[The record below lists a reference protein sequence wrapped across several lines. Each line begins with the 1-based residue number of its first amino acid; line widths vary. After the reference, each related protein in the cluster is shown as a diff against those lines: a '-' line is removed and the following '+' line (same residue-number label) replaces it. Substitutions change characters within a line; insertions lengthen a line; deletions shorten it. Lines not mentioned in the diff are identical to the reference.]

1 MADNI
6 EIRVDDKASG
16 SSDKIAASL
25 IKLANASDNANKGIS
40 NLKRS
45 LSGLGSNNG
54 LAKLNAEL
62 NKMLPA
68 LTTLQAVMQKTTT
81 EAAKLAVANQ
91 KLATEQ
97 AKTATAAAKL
107 SAAQNQSVTAHQRLA
122 TEQARTAAVMARVTQ
137 IENQAAAS
145 AAKLA
150 TEKARAAAAEAKATL
165 SLTQSEAALRRL
177 ADSQNKTA
185 ASTQTLSTS
194 FSGLAKSAAAFVGLS
209 FGAHEILDAVNA
221 YTALQNKLQIV
232 SDSQN
237 QVNELTARLGDV
249 AIETRSDLEATV
261 TSFARFDAALQSL
274 GKSQEES
281 LRLTETVNKL
291 FVVGGATASEQAGA
305 LIQLSQAFNAN
316 VLQGEE
322 YRSLAENMPK
332 AVRTAIAEV
341 LKINESAL
349 KKAASDGKIT
359 GQVLFEAFKKLDQFA
374 DSKFAKTIPTLGQ
387 AMNVFRTQA
396 ILALGELD
404 KRLGVSSAI
413 AQGIIF
419 LGDHLKELA
428 VIMAAVGTASV
439 LAFGPQFIAMLAA
452 ARGAVLS
459 LTLAMASNPVG
470 AAIVALAAA
479 STYVALFG
487 DEISTSADG
496 FITLKDTAV
505 GTLDV
510 IADGFMSLYDVI
522 NDSINQAASGAAD
535 SFGGISLSATEVV
548 NDIASVFETLVNYI
562 IGSFNGAFF
571 AIVEIFSAT
580 PDELL
585 GIFNTAARGVLDII
599 ESLVNSILGALNGLF
614 GQLNSLGDK
623 VGLGDMFADS
633 LQVDLSAT
641 KDLFKSTGDQYGAD
655 LVSGMKERVEKNYVG
670 AMGEAIAGAS
680 QSRAVN
686 RLIDGLASGNGS
698 ELRGSG
704 KDTTGKQAAKTKKHK
719 KTDLEKAMDS
729 VLKDATG
736 GLKEYNLQM
745 QAANI
750 LLSQGKIT
758 QDDFNKV
765 TLKATEAYLNASN
778 PMREINKNLSDQEKL
793 LNTTT
798 SARETAQQMQQIEN
812 DLLSKGIVLNQQQS
826 KALSDRIQKM
836 QELKAVSGY
845 MDQNYNQNKG
855 AVQQLGYQQTANQN
869 SLAGGDISLDQY
881 QQKLAAI
888 NVQMANLKLQMGDG
902 TFADGMVA
910 SLGKVTES
918 FDGVASGL
926 TSSFGDFFQSFT
938 QGFADSVGKAIVQG
952 DSLSDSLNNV
962 AQTVLTGLISSLIQL
977 GIQYAINASLAA
989 AFGTSTTAA
998 SIGMAAATSAAW
1010 ATPAALVSLASF
1022 GANAAPATAGIAST
1036 VGFSSSLS
1044 AIGMAGFMKG
1054 GYTGNGAVDE
1064 VAGAVHG
1071 REYVMDAA
1079 STKAIGVDNLDALR
1093 SGAKSLTSN
1102 KGSASKSGG
1111 LGGMGNVNIEVQ
1123 NNGTPQTYQAQTI
1136 DENTIRLIARDE
1148 ASQEVKNNAGKAA
1161 ANDLRNP
1168 NSKLSKGVTTNTTAT
1183 RRR

>member
-6 EIRVDDKASG
+6 EIRVEDKASG
-16 SSDKIAASL
+16 SSDRIANSL
-25 IKLANASDNANKGIS
+25 KNLATVSNTADSSIS
-40 NLKRS
+40 RLKKT
-45 LSGLGSNNG
+45 LNGLGANSG

-68 LTTLQAVMQKTTT
+68 LATLQQALRASTT
-81 EAAKLAVANQ
+81 EAAKLALINA

-97 AKTATAAAKL
+97 SKAAA
-107 SAAQNQSVTAHQRLA
+107 AA
-122 TEQARTAAVMARVTQ
+122 ARVTQ
-137 IENQAAAS
+137 AQNQAS
-145 AAKLA
+145 AAAARLA
-150 TEKARAAAAEAKATL
+150 AEQARVVLAQNQARAAAARLAAEQAKAAAAE
-165 SLTQSEAALRRL
+165 SRAAAEAARADAAIRRM
-177 ADSQNKTA
+177 AQAQDTA
-185 ASTQTLSTS
+185 SRSAGVLSGS
-194 FSGLAKSAAAFVGLS
+194 LGDMAKRAAALVGFG
-209 FGAHEILDAVNA
+209 FGAKEIVDAVNA

-404 KRLGVSSAI
+404 KRLGVSSTI

-452 ARGAVLS
+452 ARGAVLA

-470 AAIVALAAA
+470 AVAVALAAA
-479 STYVALFG
+479 ATYVALFG
-487 DEISTSADG
+487 DEVSTSADG
-496 FITLKDTAV
+496 FITLKDTAL
-505 GTLDV
+505 GTVDV
-510 IADGFMSLYDVI
+510 ISDAFMSVYDVI

-614 GQLNSLGDK
+614 SQLNSLGDK

-633 LQVDLSAT
+633 LKVDLSST

-680 QSRAVN
+680 QSRAVS

-758 QDDFNKV
+758 QDEFNKV

-855 AVQQLGYQQTANQN
+855 AIQQLGYQQTANQN

-881 QQKLAAI
+881 QQKLADI

-962 AQTVLTGLISSLIQL
+962 AQTVLSSLISSLIQL

-989 AFGTSTTAA
+989 AFGTTTTAA

-1036 VGFSSSLS
+1036 VGFSSTLS
-1044 AIGMAGFMKG
+1044 AIGMTGFMTG

-1161 ANDLRNP
+1161 ASDLRNP